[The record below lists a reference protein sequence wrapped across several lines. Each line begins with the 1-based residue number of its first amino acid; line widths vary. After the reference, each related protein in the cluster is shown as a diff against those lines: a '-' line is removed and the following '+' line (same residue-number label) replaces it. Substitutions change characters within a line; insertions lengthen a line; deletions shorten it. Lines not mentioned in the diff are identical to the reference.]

1 MVIQK
6 FTPYLQLLGI
16 APFVILVLS
25 KGLSCSQDLAL
36 VKTVM
41 LTDV

>member
-16 APFVILVLS
+16 APFVMLS
-25 KGLSCSQDLAL
+25 KGLSCSQDLAA
-36 VKTVM
+36 VKSVT